1 MEQNYKLTIAY
12 DGTRFFGW
20 ERQPDKDT
28 IQGKLEAVLGTLQG
42 HPVNVIGAGRTDA
55 GVHARAM
62 TASVVLDVTE
72 TPDAIRDYL
81 NRYLP
86 DAIAVR
92 EVKEAAPRFHA
103 RYNALGKTYRYTCHT
118 GPVKPV
124 FDRKYVTLLDYD
136 PDVEKMRQAAAYLL
150 GENDFASFCGNPRM
164 KKSTVRLVDHIAIE
178 RRKDRVVFTF
188 HGTGFLQT
196 SPRDRKAFAAGN
208 NGSDSHAVLGDRSG
222 LVGADHTGT
231 AQCFH
236 TVQPVH
242 QCPVLHHAADC
253 QSKGNGDGGRQP
265 LRNGS
270 NGNGNAGHEHV
281 ENRLAPQYTG
291 KEHGSAYAKAQQSH
305 DFSKSGKAFLKRCH
319 FLPDLLQHGGDLSHL
334 GACAGGNDHCF
345 GTAPQNCRA
354 GVDDVV
360 LMQVVSGVG
369 RVACLFG
376 NCFGFAGENGLVHRQ
391 PCRLYQCTVRRNI
404 VAGFQPHQVTA
415 DQFPCRNGLPLAVPT
430 RRGGGSRQ
438 IAE

>member
-1 MEQNYKLTIAY
+1 MEQNYRLTIAY
-12 DGTRFFGW
+12 DGSRFFGW

-42 HPVNVIGAGRTDA
+42 YPVNVIGAGRTDA

-62 TASVVLDVTE
+62 TANVVLDVTE
-72 TPDAIRDYL
+72 TPDALRDYL

-188 HGTGFLQT
+188 HGTGFLQNMVRIMVGT
-196 SPRDRKAFAAGN
+196 LLEVGRGYWTPEQVRDILAAHGVKHLYLENKATLAYADRVRAALPGVEVDT
-208 NGSDSHAVLGDRSG
+208 GAVLSDAIDAIRACQPNAVIYIQG
-222 LVGADHTGT
+222 LIPLNEDVIAATGGASYLTNEHLRVYNDLMQQVAEEKQVVFLDLEPEFTGPDGQLPADASNDGVHLKKAYCQAWLEYLKT
-231 AQCFH
+231 H
-236 TVQPVH
+236 TVSYETLYPTQ
-242 QCPVLHHAADC
+242 
-253 QSKGNGDGGRQP
+253 
-265 LRNGS
+265 
-270 NGNGNAGHEHV
+270 E
-281 ENRLAPQYTG
+281 
-291 KEHGSAYAKAQQSH
+291 AQ
-305 DFSKSGKAFLKRCH
+305 
-319 FLPDLLQHGGDLSHL
+319 
-334 GACAGGNDHCF
+334 
-345 GTAPQNCRA
+345 
-354 GVDDVV
+354 V
-360 LMQVVSGVG
+360 
-369 RVACLFG
+369 
-376 NCFGFAGENGLVHRQ
+376 
-391 PCRLYQCTVRRNI
+391 
-404 VAGFQPHQVTA
+404 
-415 DQFPCRNGLPLAVPT
+415 
-430 RRGGGSRQ
+430 
-438 IAE
+438 